1 MDTIDIIT
9 IKEQLVEATKKMADF
24 MDLECQVEV
33 RDETDDKGGKTILVS
48 VYTPD
53 NARILIGKNGQNLKS
68 VEHILRAMFL
78 KKIDG
83 LYNITVDVND
93 YKRSK
98 SDYVVEAARQV
109 VTRVRSTQKSEALF
123 PMSGYER
130 RIVHMELA
138 SCPDIA
144 TESIGEE
151 PNRRIVIKPY
161 P

>member
-1 MDTIDIIT
+1 MSILDIAT
-9 IKEQLVEATKKMADF
+9 IKEQLAEAINKMADF
-24 MDLECQVEV
+24 MGLECQTEV
-33 RDETDDKGGKTILVS
+33 KEETDDKGVKALLIS
-48 VYTPD
+48 IHTPD
-53 NARILIGKNGQNLKS
+53 NARFLIGKNGQNLKS
-68 VEHILRAMFL
+68 IEHVLRAMFV

-83 LYNITVDVND
+83 GYNISVDVND
-93 YKRSK
+93 YKKSR
-98 SDYVVEAARQV
+98 SDYVVEVARQV
-109 VTRVRSTQKSEALF
+109 VTRVRSTQKAESMF

-144 TESIGEE
+144 TESIGAE

>member
-1 MDTIDIIT
+1 
-9 IKEQLVEATKKMADF
+9 MAEF
-24 MDLECQVEV
+24 MDLECQIEV
-33 RDETDDKGGKTILVS
+33 KDETDDKGSKAFLVS

-53 NARILIGKNGQNLKS
+53 NARFLIGKNGQNLKS
-68 VEHILRAMFL
+68 IEHVLRAMFL
-78 KKIDG
+78 KKTEG
-83 LYNITVDVND
+83 AYNITVDVND
-93 YKRSK
+93 YKK
-98 SDYVVEAARQV
+98 SRTNYVVEMARQV
-109 VTRVRSTQKSEALF
+109 VTRVRSTQKAESLF

-144 TESIGEE
+144 TESIGAE